1 MKTYLNT
8 VTYGTSAF
16 PFLAV
21 RPMHYIADE
30 LMDRFELG
38 AKAIQTYFYVD
49 YFLGGAETIEEL
61 IKLKYQVIE
70 ILKMDCF

>member
-21 RPMHYIADE
+21 RPMHYIAE
-30 LMDRFELG
+30 
-38 AKAIQTYFYVD
+38 AIQTYFYVN